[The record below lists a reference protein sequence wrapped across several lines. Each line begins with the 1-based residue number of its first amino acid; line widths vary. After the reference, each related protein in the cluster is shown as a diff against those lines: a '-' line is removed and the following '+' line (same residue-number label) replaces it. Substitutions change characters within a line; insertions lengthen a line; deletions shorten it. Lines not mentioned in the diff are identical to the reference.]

1 MYYDAHCQHIAF
13 SLLLSAFSLQLSN
26 QYPSKVIIKSFTTSS
41 EASNVAVQAL
51 QFAVDEIN
59 AGAEAPFR
67 LSYDHYYV
75 EAGSSEGW
83 SMVNKVCQELKEGG
97 MTVISIDGGRGSE
110 AIRGLADTLE
120 MPLISLT
127 SPQYPQDPPNFFE
140 VSVRPSSAEIL
151 ADFIIHKQWREL
163 TLLTDGEDSGVSLP
177 WLWHHLHKKSNRSI
191 NAQLLELPRDP
202 AKFREFLRQFNLG
215 HSNCT
220 NRILIDTTS
229 SFRQEK
235 FLAAIRTAQFTQANY
250 HYVIANFDF
259 LPYDVEMFQNGNI
272 NVSGFQLIHKES
284 RAYWNLK
291 KRLKKLDDTFVNTYS
306 DVDSQTALSHD
317 AMLVAWTGFAKCLAA
332 NDSLFHGTFRH
343 GRFFNRGYPGI
354 YCDPLADRVH
364 PARPFASF
372 EHGRT
377 VAKALRGLRIDTK
390 DGTLTGNIEFDRFG
404 QRRNY
409 DVAVIDLVSNTK
421 ATFNSKEVLAWR
433 QGTGFIADKTIAQH
447 TRKVMDN
454 RSKNVVRVVTVWV
467 APFVMTKRE
476 CMTPNNRSE
485 CEGNNKYEGYCIDL
499 LKLLADRIEG
509 FNFEVYLGEKTGSK
523 LPDGSWDGM
532 MGDLLNGKA
541 DVAVASL
548 TINQERERVVDFSK
562 PFMTTGISIMI
573 KKPDKQEFSVFSFM
587 QPLSTEI
594 WMYIIFAYIGV
605 SVVIFLVSRFS
616 PYEWRVEETA
626 RGGFTISNDFSVYN
640 CLWFTLAAFMQQ
652 GTDILPRS
660 ISGRIASSAWWFF
673 TMIIVSSYTANL
685 AAFLTLEKMQAPIE
699 SVEDLAKQTKI
710 KYGIQGGGSTASFFK
725 YSSVQIYQRMWRY
738 MESQVPSVFVASY
751 AEGIERVRSHKGR
764 YAFLLEATANEYENT
779 RKPCDTM
786 KVGANLNS
794 IGYGVATPFGS
805 DWKDHI
811 NLAILALQERGELKK
826 LENKWWYD
834 RGQCDQGIT
843 VDGSSA
849 SLNLSKVAGIFYI
862 LMGGMIASMIAALG
876 EFLYRS
882 RIEARKAN
890 SNSLVGSFAKN
901 LRSALSSQLRL
912 SIQGGAVA
920 PPGTQSHEA
929 LKRQQA
935 ASFLPASNND
945 EKNERIPEIVDRES
959 RPASIFS
966 YNTAV

>member
-1 MYYDAHCQHIAF
+1 MLF
-13 SLLLSAFSLQLSN
+13 SSRTFMLTVTYLLSALFQVTWP
-26 QYPSKVIIKSFTTSS
+26 YPSKILLESVTCISPETST
-41 EASNVAVQAL
+41 ASKTL
-51 QFAVDEIN
+51 RYAVDEIN
-59 AGAEAPFR
+59 SREDAPFR
-67 LSYDHYYV
+67 LSFQNRDV
-75 EAGSSEGW
+75 DPGSSESW
-83 SMVNKVCQELKEGG
+83 HITDAVCQDLKEGG
-97 MTVISIDGGRGSE
+97 M
-110 AIRGLADTLE
+110 AIVSVESGKGHESLRGLADILE
-120 MPLISLT
+120 LPLISVD
-127 SPQYPQDPPNFFE
+127 SPTFPSEPINFFE
-140 VSVRPSSAEIL
+140 LNVRPSPAEVL
-151 ADFIIHKQWREL
+151 ADFIILKQWTEVI
-163 TLLTDGEDSGVSLP
+163 LLGDGENSGLSPP
-177 WLWHHLHKKSNRSI
+177 WLWHHLHTKTNTSI
-191 NAQLLELPRDP
+191 SAQLLEMPREES
-202 AKFREFLRQFNLG
+202 KFEEFLRKFNIRRA
-215 HSNCT
+215 NYT

-229 SFRQEK
+229 TTRQQK
-235 FLAAIRTAQFTQANY
+235 LLAAIRGAQFSQANY
-250 HYVIANFDF
+250 HYVIVNFDF
-259 LPYDVEMFQNGNI
+259 LPYDVEMFANGNI
-272 NVSGFQLIHKES
+272 NMSGFQIINKEC
-284 RAYWNLK
+284 RGYWNLK
-291 KRLKKLDDTFVNTYS
+291 KHLKKTEWSPLKNYD
-306 DVDSQTALSHD
+306 DVDSRAALAHD
-317 AMLVAWTGFAKCLAA
+317 AVLVAWHGFKKTLAG

-354 YCDPLADRVH
+354 FCDPLSDKAH
-364 PARPFASF
+364 PNRPFASF

-377 VAKALRGLRIDTK
+377 VTKTMRGLRIDIK
-390 DGTLTGNIEFDRFG
+390 DGTLTGNIEFDQNG
-404 QRRNY
+404 QRKRY
-409 DVAVIDLVSNTK
+409 DVNVIDLVSNTK
-421 ATFNSKEVLAWR
+421 ATFNSKEVMAWR
-433 QGTGFIADKTIAQH
+433 QGEGFFANRTIAQH
-447 TRKVMDN
+447 TRKTIEN
-454 RSKNVVRVVTVWV
+454 RTRKNVRVVTVLV
-467 APFVMTKRE
+467 APFVMNKKGCTDGSNRTE
-476 CMTPNNRSE
+476 CQ
-485 CEGNNKYEGYCIDL
+485 GNNQFEGYCIDL
-499 LKLLADRIEG
+499 LKLLSERIEG
-509 FNFEVYLGEKTGSK
+509 FNFEVYLQTKTGSK
-523 LPDGSWDGM
+523 KPDGSWDGM
-532 MGDLLNGKA
+532 VGDLLSGRA
-541 DVAVASL
+541 DMAVSSL

-573 KKPDKQEFSVFSFM
+573 KKPENQEFSVFSFM

-738 MESQVPSVFVASY
+738 MESQVPSVFVSSY
-751 AEGIERVRSHKGR
+751 AEGIDRVRTHKGR

-834 RGQCDQGIT
+834 RGECGSGMT
-843 VDGSSA
+843 VDGSSS

-890 SNSLVGSFAKN
+890 TNSLVGNFAKN
-901 LRSALSSQLRL
+901 LKQALSSQLRL

-920 PPGTQSHEA
+920 QPGTQSHEA
-929 LKRQQA
+929 LKRQQLA
-935 ASFLPASNND
+935 AFLPASNQDGKAPDPQFN
-945 EKNERIPEIVDRES
+945 NRSGYP
-959 RPASIFS
+959 

>member
-1 MYYDAHCQHIAF
+1 
-13 SLLLSAFSLQLSN
+13 
-26 QYPSKVIIKSFTTSS
+26 
-41 EASNVAVQAL
+41 
-51 QFAVDEIN
+51 
-59 AGAEAPFR
+59 
-67 LSYDHYYV
+67 
-75 EAGSSEGW
+75 
-83 SMVNKVCQELKEGG
+83 
-97 MTVISIDGGRGSE
+97 
-110 AIRGLADTLE
+110 
-120 MPLISLT
+120 
-127 SPQYPQDPPNFFE
+127 FE
-140 VSVRPSSAEIL
+140 VSVRPSPAELL
-151 ADFIIHKQWREL
+151 ADFVVHKEWREII
-163 TLLTDGEDSGVSLP
+163 LLTDGE
-177 WLWHHLHKKSNRSI
+177 HCK
-191 NAQLLELPRDP
+191 
-202 AKFREFLRQFNLG
+202 
-215 HSNCT
+215 
-220 NRILIDTTS
+220 ILIDTTS
-229 SFRQEK
+229 SSRQQK
-235 FLAAIRTAQFTQANY
+235 FLAAVRTAQFSQANY
-250 HYVIANFDF
+250 HYVVANFDF

-272 NVSGFQLIHKES
+272 NISGFQLINKES

-291 KRLKKLDDTFVNTYS
+291 KHLKKLDDNFINNYD
-306 DVDSQTALSHD
+306 DVDSRGALAYD
-317 AMLVAWTGFAKCLAA
+317 AMLVAWTGFSKCLAS

-343 GRFFNRGYPGI
+343 GRFFNRGYPGTSSLGYRPFLWIFFSPGI
-354 YCDPLADRVH
+354 YCDPLADRIH

-377 VAKALRGLRIDTK
+377 VTKALRGMSIDSK
-390 DGTLTGNIEFDRFG
+390 HGTLTGTIEFDRFG
-404 QRRNY
+404 HRKNY
-409 DVAVIDLVSNTK
+409 DVSVIDLVSNTK
-421 ATFNSKEVLAWR
+421 ATFNSKEV
-433 QGTGFIADKTIAQH
+433 
-447 TRKVMDN
+447 
-454 RSKNVVRVVTVWV
+454 

-476 CMTPNNRSE
+476 CAQPNNRTE

-499 LKLLADRIEG
+499 LKLAGRSNRRLQLRG
-509 FNFEVYLGEKTGSK
+509 GSTPNK
-523 LPDGSWDGM
+523 PPRKDVTFDLDSITRFTPCPDYAYS
-532 MGDLLNGKA
+532 
-541 DVAVASL
+541 
-548 TINQERERVVDFSK
+548 ERERGVDFSK

-573 KKPDKQEFSVFSFM
+573 KKPDKQEFS
-587 QPLSTEI
+587 
-594 WMYIIFAYIGV
+594 V

-738 MESQVPSVFVASY
+738 MESQVPSVFVSSYAEGIERVRSHKGRYAFLLEATANEYENTRKPCDTMKVVFVSSY

-890 SNSLVGSFAKN
+890 SNSLIGNFAKN
-901 LRSALSSQLRL
+901 LKSALSSQLRL

-920 PPGTQSHEA
+920 QPGTQSHEA

-935 ASFLPASNND
+935 ASFLPASNSD
-945 EKNERIPEIVDRES
+945 EKSDNTAGLDRGS
-959 RPASIFS
+959 VSFA